1 MANPTNS
8 DMGKLKRL
16 ARYIKQNPRAVLFY
30 PFQNATNMI
39 RTFTDTDW
47 AGCIRT
53 RKSTQ
58 GGMTMVGQH
67 CIKSWSTTQAFIS
80 LSSAESEYYGVVKGA
95 SISLGMQSM
104 YRDMGLS
111 TDIELLTDASA
122 AKGIASRRGLSSR
135 TRHVAVHYLW
145 LQERVISGQIKVS
158 KVKGT
163 SNPADLL
170 TKHLTQDC
178 MKRYMQTVNLI
189 FLEGRADIAP
199 QVSNVSPLRTHSWQS
214 DLRLLTVRT
223 LERTP
228 DRGGV

>member
-1 MANPTNS
+1 
-8 DMGKLKRL
+8 
-16 ARYIKQNPRAVLFY
+16 
-30 PFQNATNMI
+30 MI

-80 LSSAESEYYGVVKGA
+80 LSSAESEYYGIVKGA
-95 SISLGMQSM
+95 SVSLGMQSM
-104 YRDMGLS
+104 FRDMGFS
-111 TDIELLTDASA
+111 TNIEILTDASA

-145 LQERVISGQIKVS
+145 LQERVVSGQIKVS

-178 MKRYMQTVNLI
+178 MARYMQTVNLI
-189 FLEGRADIAP
+189 FKDGRAEIAP
-199 QVSNVSPLRTHSWQS
+199 QVSSLNPLRTHSWQS
-214 DLRLLTVRT
+214 GLHLRSFRAS
-223 LERTP
+223 
-228 DRGGV
+228 RGALSEGGCK